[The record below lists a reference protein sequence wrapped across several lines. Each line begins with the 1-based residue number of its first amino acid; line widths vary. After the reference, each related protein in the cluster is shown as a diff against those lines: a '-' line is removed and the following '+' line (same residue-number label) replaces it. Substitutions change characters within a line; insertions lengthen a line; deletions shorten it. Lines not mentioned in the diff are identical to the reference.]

1 VKHILNESL
10 LNTQRAFFI
19 FVSFM
24 KLPKD
29 FYLNDDVI
37 TLSKKLLGKRLCTY
51 KNGIYTSAIICET
64 EAYAGIHDKASHAYG
79 NRRTKRTESMYQSG
93 GIAYVYLCYGIH
105 HLFNVVTNQAGVPHA
120 VLIRG
125 AYAEKGLEHIL
136 SRRNQQKASKQLLIG
151 PGKLSQG
158 LGITTID
165 DQMDLCGNEIW
176 IEESE
181 YKISS
186 KEIKTSPR
194 IGVDYAEEDAS
205 LPYRFEYD
213 L

>member
-1 VKHILNESL
+1 
-10 LNTQRAFFI
+10 
-19 FVSFM
+19 M

-29 FYLNDDVI
+29 FYLNNEVI
-37 TLSKKLLGKRLCTY
+37 ALSKKLLGKRLCTY

-64 EAYAGIHDKASHAYG
+64 EAYTGIQDKASHAYG
-79 NRRTKRTESMYQSG
+79 NRRTKRTESMYQAG

-125 AYAEKGLEHIL
+125 AYAEEGLAHIL
-136 SRRNQQKASKQLLIG
+136 NRRNQQIASKQLLIG

-158 LGITTID
+158 LGITTQD

-176 IEESE
+176 IEETIHQPIEKHIQVSA
-181 YKISS
+181 
-186 KEIKTSPR
+186 R
-194 IGVDYAEEDAS
+194 IGVDYAEEDAK
-205 LPYRFEYD
+205 LPYRFEWD
-213 L
+213 GIN